1 MRLNLMKIEDIK
13 KVLIVGA
20 GTMGQQIGALC
31 AIHGFTVD
39 IYDINEQ
46 ALDSADKR
54 INDILRYFVKSNRI
68 TAKEADKAKS
78 RIRRTMRIR
87 EGAANADIVS
97 ESVPEDPALKE
108 KVFSQ
113 IDTLCP
119 DHTIFTTN
127 TSVLVPSM
135 FADGTGR
142 PDRLVALHFHDVRA
156 TNIVDVMVHPG
167 TSDETFNLVCDFAK
181 QLGQVPIVLKK
192 ESPGYVFNF
201 MLTAL
206 FQAAQTLAEKGVTSI
221 EEIDRAWMGVTH
233 MSVGPFGLMDS
244 IGLETVW
251 KVTDYWAHKL
261 DDQQYKQNAEYLKR
275 YVDNGHLGRK
285 SGQGFYRYPK
295 PAYLEPGFVNGK
307 VK

>member
-1 MRLNLMKIEDIK
+1 MRIEDIK

-31 AIHGFTVD
+31 AVHGFTVD
-39 IYDINEQ
+39 IYDINEKV
-46 ALDSADKR
+46 LDNANKGIS
-54 INDILRYFVKSNRI
+54 DIFRYFVKKNRI
-68 TAKEADKAKS
+68 TPKEADEAKS
-78 RIRRTMRIR
+78 RITHTTNMK
-87 EGAANADIVS
+87 EGAADADIVS
-97 ESVPEDPALKE
+97 ESVPEDPGLKE

-113 IDTLCP
+113 INTLCP

-156 TNIVDVMVHPG
+156 TNIVDVMTHPG
-167 TSDETFNLVCDFAK
+167 TSDETFNVVCDFARR
-181 QLGQVPIVLKK
+181 LGQVPIALKK

-233 MSVGPFGLMDS
+233 MPVGPFGLMDS

-251 KVTDYWAHKL
+251 KVTDYWANKL
-261 DDQQYKQNAEYLKR
+261 NDRQYKQNAEYLKG
-275 YVDNGHLGRK
+275 YVDKGHLGRK
-285 SGQGFYRYPK
+285 SGQGFYHYPH